1 MVTPGQPATIAVLG
15 AGGRLGRRVVAE
27 ALIRGHTVHAAV
39 HRINP
44 LPVHPRLQ
52 IRSADVH
59 RLDMIQAALSSAD
72 SVISCLGSAA
82 ANPPDIQTAGARN
95 LVIAM
100 KALGLPRLV
109 SVTGSGA
116 RMPGERLTG
125 NHQIKRQQMLN
136 GAPCLLADGDEHLAT
151 IAPSDLTW
159 TVIRVPFMTQ
169 HHRATYCTIQQD
181 APDPATTLTYQD
193 AARAMVDLAT
203 DNCPAWPRA
212 APFVTSGEPP
222 PRQRDAAGSPG

>member
-39 HRINP
+39 HQANP

-52 IRSADVH
+52 IRSVDVH
-59 RLDMIQAALSSAD
+59 RLGTIQAALGGAGP
-72 SVISCLGSAA
+72 VISCLGSAA

-95 LVIAM
+95 LLTAM
-100 KALGLPRLV
+100 KAPGLPRLV

-125 NHQIKRQQMLN
+125 NHEIKRQQMLN

-151 IAPSDLTW
+151 IAASDLTYHLSPAA
-159 TVIRVPFMTQ
+159 I
-169 HHRATYCTIQQD
+169 HHR
-181 APDPATTLTYQD
+181 
-193 AARAMVDLAT
+193 
-203 DNCPAWPRA
+203 
-212 APFVTSGEPP
+212 SE
-222 PRQRDAAGSPG
+222 RDAAGLPGWLPEDRSQRSSLQQLRKTTDR